1 MSFIFISFLD
11 IPVQGQIG
19 FQDAATAVMHGIVNL
34 HHHIF
39 FFLIIV
45 CIFVFYIFLRT
56 YKFSVLRET
65 FPLVYLFLLTYS
77 WVNAKHG
84 KTLSIFSITSKNVTE
99 ILNIDKVIALKTLV
113 KWYKYDVAHAT
124 ILEIIWTIIPSLIL
138 LCIVGPSFALLY
150 AMDAPINP
158 EITIKIIGHQ
168 WYWSYEYTDSV
179 LDFYG
184 RTIKTFVSKDSSLE
198 FLNISKDSYMI
209 ATSDLAY
216 GELRLL
222 EVDNALYVP
231 VFTKIRF
238 DITADDV
245 IHAFAVPSLGIKVDA
260 IPGRINVAYL
270 KILRTGIFFGQCSEL
285 CGVNHGF
292 MPIKVV
298 ALDFSNFFK
307 YTCASK

>member
-1 MSFIFISFLD
+1 MNFKFISFLD
-11 IPVQGQIG
+11 IPVQGQFG
-19 FQDAATAVMHGIVNL
+19 FQDAATAVMHGIINL

-39 FFLIIV
+39 FFLIVV
-45 CIFVFYIFLRT
+45 CIFVFFIF
-56 YKFSVLRET
+56 ET
-65 FPLVYLFLLTYS
+65 FALGKFLLFTFDM
-77 WVNAKHG
+77 VKLEKNTTTK
-84 KTLSIFSITSKNVTE
+84 KTLANYLTSLQNLKN
-99 ILNIDKVIALKTLV
+99 LA
-113 KWYKYDVAHAT
+113 KWYKHDVAHAT
-124 ILEIIWTIIPSLIL
+124 VLEIIWTIIPSLIL

-158 EITIKIIGHQ
+158 EITIKIVGHQ
-168 WYWSYEYTDSV
+168 WYWSYEYTDS
-179 LDFYG
+179 LFDCYDKLAKSCG
-184 RTIKTFVSKDSSLE
+184 GHLSSWE
-198 FLNISKDSYMI
+198 SLNITKDSYMI

-231 VFTKIRF
+231 IFTKIRF

-260 IPGRINVAYL
+260 IPGRINVAYV
-270 KILRTGIFFGQCSEL
+270 KILRTGIYFGQCSEL

-307 YTCASK
+307 YTCVSN

>member
-1 MSFIFISFLD
+1 M
-11 IPVQGQIG
+11 
-19 FQDAATAVMHGIVNL
+19 
-34 HHHIF
+34 
-39 FFLIIV
+39 
-45 CIFVFYIFLRT
+45 
-56 YKFSVLRET
+56 
-65 FPLVYLFLLTYS
+65 
-77 WVNAKHG
+77 
-84 KTLSIFSITSKNVTE
+84 
-99 ILNIDKVIALKTLV
+99 
-113 KWYKYDVAHAT
+113 
-124 ILEIIWTIIPSLIL
+124 
-138 LCIVGPSFALLY
+138 
-150 AMDAPINP
+150 
-158 EITIKIIGHQ
+158 
-168 WYWSYEYTDSV
+168 

-184 RTIKTFVSKDSSLE
+184 RTVKTYVSKDSSLE

-209 ATSDLAY
+209 ATSDLAL

-307 YTCASK
+307 YTCTLK